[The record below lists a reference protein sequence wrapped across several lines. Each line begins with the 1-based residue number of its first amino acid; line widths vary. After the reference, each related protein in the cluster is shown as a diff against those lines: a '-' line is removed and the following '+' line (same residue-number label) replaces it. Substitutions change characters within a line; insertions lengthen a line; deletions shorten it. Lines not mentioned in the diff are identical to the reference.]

1 MKHPVWDRILILLCA
16 LVALGCAAGVV
27 ALLVGKISFDMVTG
41 WIAAVDMSKF
51 VVKAAMVGI
60 AALFVLLFLL
70 LFAMILPS
78 RKKRSSNYAIQRN
91 ENGMV
96 RISLKALE
104 TLVNKCLNQHAELK
118 VVTSSLYSDEESI
131 RVDVHISL
139 QSDISMPLA
148 ISALQ
153 KQIKKYLEA
162 CSGVMVQEV
171 RVFVDSTIPA
181 DEKTEA
187 SPYAIPTALLGLDA
201 DPLPVGKPEKQDE
214 PAADTAVSSRARKP
228 NAARSLRPMNP
239 KRRPTTRR
247 KKRRRKTNSRRR
259 SRSRGN
265 RHDGFENVYEP
276 DAHAGYGSLYALRG
290 GARPDFCGALP
301 DGRRWA
307 GAADCAFLPDRR
319 DYRRRKG

>member
-27 ALLVGKISFDMVTG
+27 ALLVGKISFDMITG

-118 VVTSSLYSDEESI
+118 VVTSS
-131 RVDVHISL
+131 

-214 PAADTAVSSRARKP
+214 PEPQTEEQQGAEAECGAEPEADGPETKADDTAEE
-228 NAARSLRPMNP
+228 AAQEDEQQ
-239 KRRPTTRR
+239 TAEQEQ
-247 KKRRRKTNSRRR
+247 
-259 SRSRGN
+259 G
-265 RHDGFENVYEP
+265 EQ
-276 DAHAGYGSLYALRG
+276 A
-290 GARPDFCGALP
+290 
-301 DGRRWA
+301 
-307 GAADCAFLPDRR
+307 
-319 DYRRRKG
+319 

>member
-27 ALLVGKISFDMVTG
+27 ALLVGKISFDMITG

-70 LFAMILPS
+70 LYHRIFAVTFD
-78 RKKRSSNYAIQRN
+78 AIQRN

-187 SPYAIPTALLGLDA
+187 SPYAIPTALLGQA
-201 DPLPVGKPEKQDE
+201 GE
-214 PAADTAVSSRARKP
+214 AGRAG
-228 NAARSLRPMNP
+228 
-239 KRRPTTRR
+239 T
-247 KKRRRKTNSRRR
+247 
-259 SRSRGN
+259 
-265 RHDGFENVYEP
+265 
-276 DAHAGYGSLYALRG
+276 
-290 GARPDFCGALP
+290 P
-301 DGRRWA
+301 DGRTA
-307 GAADCAFLPDRR
+307 GRGSRMRR
-319 DYRRRKG
+319 GA

>member
-16 LVALGCAAGVV
+16 LAALSGAAGVV
-27 ALLVGKISFDMVTG
+27 MLLIGKISLETIVALITS
-41 WIAAVDMSKF
+41 IDMSQF
-51 VVKAAMVGI
+51 VVKAAMVG
-60 AALFVLLFLL
+60 AAAVFVLLFLL

-104 TLVNKCLNQHAELK
+104 SLVQKCLNQHAELK

-214 PAADTAVSSRARKP
+214 PENQTEEQQDAEAECGAEPEADEPETKAGDTAEE
-228 NAARSLRPMNP
+228 AAQEDEQQ
-239 KRRPTTRR
+239 TAEQEQ
-247 KKRRRKTNSRRR
+247 
-259 SRSRGN
+259 G
-265 RHDGFENVYEP
+265 EQ
-276 DAHAGYGSLYALRG
+276 A
-290 GARPDFCGALP
+290 
-301 DGRRWA
+301 
-307 GAADCAFLPDRR
+307 
-319 DYRRRKG
+319 

>member
-27 ALLVGKISFDMVTG
+27 ALLVGKISFDMITG

-214 PAADTAVSSRARKP
+214 SEPQTEEQQGAEAECGVEPEADDPETKANDTAEETAQEDEQQT
-228 NAARSLRPMNP
+228 AEQEQGEQA
-239 KRRPTTRR
+239 
-247 KKRRRKTNSRRR
+247 
-259 SRSRGN
+259 
-265 RHDGFENVYEP
+265 
-276 DAHAGYGSLYALRG
+276 
-290 GARPDFCGALP
+290 
-301 DGRRWA
+301 
-307 GAADCAFLPDRR
+307 
-319 DYRRRKG
+319 

>member
-16 LVALGCAAGVV
+16 LAALGCAVGVV
-27 ALLVGKISFDMVTG
+27 ALLIGKISFDMITG
-41 WIAAVDMSKF
+41 WIASVDMSRF
-51 VVKAAMVGI
+51 VVKAAMAGI
-60 AALFVLLFLL
+60 AALFALLFLL

-78 RKKRSSNYAIQRN
+78 KKKRSSNYAIQRN

-181 DEKTEA
+181 DEKTVA

-201 DPLPVGKPEKQDE
+201 DPLPAGKTEEREEPQEEYASAETENETEAETKDETDASE
-214 PAADTAVSSRARKP
+214 PAEEA
-228 NAARSLRPMNP
+228 
-239 KRRPTTRR
+239 
-247 KKRRRKTNSRRR
+247 
-259 SRSRGN
+259 
-265 RHDGFENVYEP
+265 EQ
-276 DAHAGYGSLYALRG
+276 DATQQATEQEQGEQA
-290 GARPDFCGALP
+290 
-301 DGRRWA
+301 
-307 GAADCAFLPDRR
+307 
-319 DYRRRKG
+319 

>member
-16 LVALGCAAGVV
+16 LIALGCAASVV
-27 ALLVGKISFDMVTG
+27 ALLIGKISFDMITG
-41 WIAAVDMSKF
+41 WIASVDMSRF
-51 VVKAAMVGI
+51 VVKAAMAGI

-181 DEKTEA
+181 DEKT

-201 DPLPVGKPEKQDE
+201 EPLPVAERENREETATEEETFEEAAQSEEESEPVQPEEKEE
-214 PAADTAVSSRARKP
+214 PAETGDNEQGEQA
-228 NAARSLRPMNP
+228 
-239 KRRPTTRR
+239 
-247 KKRRRKTNSRRR
+247 
-259 SRSRGN
+259 
-265 RHDGFENVYEP
+265 
-276 DAHAGYGSLYALRG
+276 
-290 GARPDFCGALP
+290 
-301 DGRRWA
+301 
-307 GAADCAFLPDRR
+307 
-319 DYRRRKG
+319 

>member
-27 ALLVGKISFDMVTG
+27 ALLVGKISFDMITG

-70 LFAMILPS
+70 LKTGILPLEKIQDVGDLLLS

-214 PAADTAVSSRARKP
+214 PEPQTEEQQGAEAECGVEPEADEPETKADDTAEE
-228 NAARSLRPMNP
+228 AAQEDEQQ
-239 KRRPTTRR
+239 TAEQEQ
-247 KKRRRKTNSRRR
+247 
-259 SRSRGN
+259 G
-265 RHDGFENVYEP
+265 EQ
-276 DAHAGYGSLYALRG
+276 A
-290 GARPDFCGALP
+290 
-301 DGRRWA
+301 
-307 GAADCAFLPDRR
+307 
-319 DYRRRKG
+319 

>member
-16 LVALGCAAGVV
+16 LIALGCAAGVV
-27 ALLVGKISFDMVTG
+27 ALLIGKISFDMITG
-41 WIAAVDMSKF
+41 WIASVDMSRF
-51 VVKAAMVGI
+51 VVKAAMAGI
-60 AALFVLLFLL
+60 AA

-201 DPLPVGKPEKQDE
+201 EPLPVAERENREETAAEEETFEEAAQSEEESKPVQPEEKEE
-214 PAADTAVSSRARKP
+214 PAETGDNEQGEQA
-228 NAARSLRPMNP
+228 
-239 KRRPTTRR
+239 
-247 KKRRRKTNSRRR
+247 
-259 SRSRGN
+259 
-265 RHDGFENVYEP
+265 
-276 DAHAGYGSLYALRG
+276 
-290 GARPDFCGALP
+290 
-301 DGRRWA
+301 
-307 GAADCAFLPDRR
+307 
-319 DYRRRKG
+319 

>member
-27 ALLVGKISFDMVTG
+27 ALLVGKISFEMING
-41 WIAAVDMSKF
+41 WLAWVDLSKWT
-51 VVKAAMVGI
+51 VKAAMVGI

-78 RKKRSSNYAIQRN
+78 KKKRSSNYAIQRN

-201 DPLPVGKPEKQDE
+201 EPLPVAEQETREETAAEPSEEAAQSAEEVESVRPEE
-214 PAADTAVSSRARKP
+214 TV
-228 NAARSLRPMNP
+228 
-239 KRRPTTRR
+239 
-247 KKRRRKTNSRRR
+247 
-259 SRSRGN
+259 
-265 RHDGFENVYEP
+265 ENENNEQEQGEQ
-276 DAHAGYGSLYALRG
+276 A
-290 GARPDFCGALP
+290 
-301 DGRRWA
+301 
-307 GAADCAFLPDRR
+307 
-319 DYRRRKG
+319 

>member
-16 LVALGCAAGVV
+16 LIALGCAAGVV
-27 ALLVGKISFDMVTG
+27 ALLIGKISFDMITG
-41 WIAAVDMSKF
+41 WIASVDMSRF
-51 VVKAAMVGI
+51 VVKAAMAGI

-201 DPLPVGKPEKQDE
+201 EPLPVAERE
-214 PAADTAVSSRARKP
+214 NREETAAEEETFEEAKKRVSPFSR
-228 NAARSLRPMNP
+228 
-239 KRRPTTRR
+239 KRRKNRLKPGTT
-247 KKRRRKTNSRRR
+247 SRV
-259 SRSRGN
+259 N
-265 RHDGFENVYEP
+265 RHDGFEDVCKS
-276 DAHAGYGSLYALRG
+276 DAYAGHSALYAVWH
-290 GARPDFCGALP
+290 GAGADFCRALP
-301 DGRRWA
+301 DHRRRR
-307 GAADCAFLPDRR
+307 GAADCAVLPHWRI
-319 DYRRRKG
+319 YRRREG

>member
-27 ALLVGKISFDMVTG
+27 ALLVGKISFDMITG
-41 WIAAVDMSKF
+41 WIASVDMSKF
-51 VVKAAMVGI
+51 VVKAAMAGI

-201 DPLPVGKPEKQDE
+201 DPLPVGKPEEQTEEAQSMETEDAAEPEAEAADASEEAEQDE
-214 PAADTAVSSRARKP
+214 AQQTDEQEQGEQA
-228 NAARSLRPMNP
+228 
-239 KRRPTTRR
+239 
-247 KKRRRKTNSRRR
+247 
-259 SRSRGN
+259 
-265 RHDGFENVYEP
+265 
-276 DAHAGYGSLYALRG
+276 
-290 GARPDFCGALP
+290 
-301 DGRRWA
+301 
-307 GAADCAFLPDRR
+307 
-319 DYRRRKG
+319 

>member
-27 ALLVGKISFDMVTG
+27 ALLVGKISFDMITG

-118 VVTSSLYSDEESI
+118 VVI

-214 PAADTAVSSRARKP
+214 PEPQTEEQQGAEAECGAEPEADDPETKADDTAEE
-228 NAARSLRPMNP
+228 AAQEDEQQ
-239 KRRPTTRR
+239 TAEQEQ
-247 KKRRRKTNSRRR
+247 
-259 SRSRGN
+259 G
-265 RHDGFENVYEP
+265 EQ
-276 DAHAGYGSLYALRG
+276 A
-290 GARPDFCGALP
+290 
-301 DGRRWA
+301 
-307 GAADCAFLPDRR
+307 
-319 DYRRRKG
+319 

>member
-16 LVALGCAAGVV
+16 LAALSGAAGVV
-27 ALLVGKISFDMVTG
+27 MLLIGKISLETIVALITS
-41 WIAAVDMSKF
+41 IDMSQF
-51 VVKAAMVGI
+51 VVKAAMVGV
-60 AALFVLLFLL
+60 AAVFVLLFLL

-104 TLVNKCLNQHAELK
+104 SLVQKCLNQHAELK

-181 DEKTEA
+181 DEQTGK
-187 SPYAIPTALLGLDA
+187 SPYAIPNALLGLDA
-201 DPLPVGKPEKQDE
+201 EPLPHAQSDQKNAQEEKEAALTQESESEPTFKQSEEE
-214 PAADTAVSSRARKP
+214 PAEQEAQAEEAEEQGEQ
-228 NAARSLRPMNP
+228 A
-239 KRRPTTRR
+239 
-247 KKRRRKTNSRRR
+247 
-259 SRSRGN
+259 
-265 RHDGFENVYEP
+265 
-276 DAHAGYGSLYALRG
+276 
-290 GARPDFCGALP
+290 
-301 DGRRWA
+301 
-307 GAADCAFLPDRR
+307 
-319 DYRRRKG
+319 